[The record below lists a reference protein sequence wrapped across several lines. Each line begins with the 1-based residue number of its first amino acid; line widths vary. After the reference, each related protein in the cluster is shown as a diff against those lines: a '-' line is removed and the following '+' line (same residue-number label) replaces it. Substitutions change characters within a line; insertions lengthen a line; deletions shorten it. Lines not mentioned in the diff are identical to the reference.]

1 MKQVEQV
8 DGALTLK
15 QLTELIERA
24 KAGKPTKVYVVIA
37 SEPLDEAYVR
47 YIDKFSSI
55 NETGVHYGMKPN
67 RINGEEYSRYCS
79 TNAMRSWIFA
89 NYFFM
94 VKQVYSISG
103 KYPVLCED

>member
-1 MKQVEQV
+1 MVE
-8 DGALTLK
+8 GALTLK
-15 QLTELIERA
+15 QLAELIEKA
-24 KAGKPTKVYVVIA
+24 KADKPTKVYVVIA
-37 SEPLDEAYVR
+37 SKPLDEAYVR

-55 NETGVHYGMKPN
+55 HETGVYYGTKPN

-79 TNAMRSWIFA
+79 HNAVRSWIFA

-103 KYPVLCED
+103 KYPRLCED